1 MLNIQTHDDIVI
13 RFKETTVLE
22 LYEYDDV
29 EMNDYVEE
37 QWDQGDKEEVTVLD
51 VTDYSYTVQFGDS
64 SVAFVPKSF
73 IDVISIND
81 EPVVA
86 E

>member
-1 MLNIQTHDDIVI
+1 MLDIQTHDDIVI

-22 LYEYDDV
+22 VYEYDDT
-29 EMNDYVEE
+29 EFENYVEE
-37 QWDQGDKEEVTVLD
+37 QWNQGDVEEVTVLD

-73 IDVISIND
+73 IDVVTIND
-81 EPVVA
+81 EIVEVL
-86 E
+86 